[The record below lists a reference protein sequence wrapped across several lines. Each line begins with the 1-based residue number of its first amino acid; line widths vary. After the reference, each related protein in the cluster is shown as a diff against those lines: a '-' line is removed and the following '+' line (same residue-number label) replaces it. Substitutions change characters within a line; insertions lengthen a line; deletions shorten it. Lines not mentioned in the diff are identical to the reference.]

1 MASYLDQN
9 NRTHMCGDLRA
20 ANEGDTVTLFGWVA
34 NTRDLGG
41 LLFADLRDR
50 TGIVQVRFDPDYNT
64 DALEEAKA
72 LRNEWCVAIE
82 GKVVSRGENTSDKL
96 ATGDIEVLAHKLEVF
111 SKSKTPPFPIRD
123 NTDAS
128 EMLRLEYRYLD
139 LRRGPL
145 QQALVTRP
153 RVNMIVRNYLEE
165 NGFLEIETPFL
176 TKSTPEGARDY
187 LVPSRVHPGQFYA
200 LPQSPQIFKQL
211 LMISGYDRYF
221 QIVRC
226 FRDEDLRAD
235 RQPEFT
241 QIDMELSFVT
251 AEDVISVC
259 EGMMRRVFKKILD
272 IDLDASFERLSYD
285 EAMRRF
291 GVDNPDLRFGLEI
304 TDLGEHVKDSS
315 FKVFS
320 DTIANGGVVRALCVK
335 GGNDALSRKDID
347 ALEDF
352 VKIYGAKGLA
362 WSKVN
367 ADGWS
372 GGVSK
377 FFSDDERAAIATA
390 TGAEAGDLLLMV
402 AAKESVTCA
411 SLGQLRKK
419 LGADLGL
426 IDESEFKFCWVV
438 DFPMFEYDEE
448 EERYYAMHH
457 PFTSPLPQF
466 FDSLEEDPDA
476 ARAQAYDLVLNG
488 NEVAGG
494 SIRIHREDVQWKVFG
509 LLGLTEE
516 EARAKF
522 GFLLDA
528 LTYGTP
534 PHGGIAFGMDRLI
547 MLLTGAPSLR
557 DVIAFPKTQ
566 RASDLMCKAPSP
578 VDLLQLDELHLR
590 PHGKALLAAS
600 EEEATEG
607 EDA

>member
-1 MASYLDQN
+1 M
-9 NRTHMCGDLRA
+9 
-20 ANEGDTVTLFGWVA
+20 
-34 NTRDLGG
+34 
-41 LLFADLRDR
+41 
-50 TGIVQVRFDPDYNT
+50 
-64 DALEEAKA
+64 
-72 LRNEWCVAIE
+72 
-82 GKVVSRGENTSDKL
+82 RG
-96 ATGDIEVLAHKLEVF
+96 
-111 SKSKTPPFPIRD
+111 
-123 NTDAS
+123 
-128 EMLRLEYRYLD
+128 
-139 LRRGPL
+139 
-145 QQALVTRP
+145 
-153 RVNMIVRNYLEE
+153 
-165 NGFLEIETPFL
+165 
-176 TKSTPEGARDY
+176 
-187 LVPSRVHPGQFYA
+187 
-200 LPQSPQIFKQL
+200 
-211 LMISGYDRYF
+211 
-221 QIVRC
+221 
-226 FRDEDLRAD
+226 
-235 RQPEFT
+235 
-241 QIDMELSFVT
+241 
-251 AEDVISVC
+251 
-259 EGMMRRVFKKILD
+259 VFKKILD
-272 IDLDASFERLSYD
+272 IDLEDSFERLSYD

-304 TDLGEHVKDSS
+304 TDLGEQVKDSS

-320 DTIANGGVVRALCVK
+320 DTVNGGGVVRALCVK
-335 GGNDALSRKDID
+335 GGADSLSRKDING
-347 ALEDF
+347 LEDF

-377 FFSDDERAAIATA
+377 FFSDDERAQIAAA

-419 LGADLGL
+419 LGSDLGL
-426 IDESEFKFCWVV
+426 IDESQFKFCWVV

-448 EERYYAMHH
+448 EGRYFAMHH
-457 PFTSPLPQF
+457 PFTSPLPEYF
-466 FDSLEEDPDA
+466 GTLEEDPDA

-488 NEVAGG
+488 NEIAGG

-509 LLGLTEE
+509 LLGLSEE

-590 PHGKALLAAS
+590 PHGKALLEAAEG
-600 EEEATEG
+600 EEE
-607 EDA
+607 

>member
-1 MASYLDQN
+1 
-9 NRTHMCGDLRA
+9 MCGDLRA

-145 QQALVTRP
+145 QQALVTRS

-176 TKSTPEGARDY
+176 TKSPPEGARDY

-272 IDLDASFERLSYD
+272 IDLDASF
-285 EAMRRF
+285 
-291 GVDNPDLRFGLEI
+291 
-304 TDLGEHVKDSS
+304 
-315 FKVFS
+315 
-320 DTIANGGVVRALCVK
+320 
-335 GGNDALSRKDID
+335 
-347 ALEDF
+347 
-352 VKIYGAKGLA
+352 
-362 WSKVN
+362 
-367 ADGWS
+367 
-372 GGVSK
+372 
-377 FFSDDERAAIATA
+377 
-390 TGAEAGDLLLMV
+390 
-402 AAKESVTCA
+402 
-411 SLGQLRKK
+411 
-419 LGADLGL
+419 
-426 IDESEFKFCWVV
+426 
-438 DFPMFEYDEE
+438 
-448 EERYYAMHH
+448 
-457 PFTSPLPQF
+457 
-466 FDSLEEDPDA
+466 
-476 ARAQAYDLVLNG
+476 
-488 NEVAGG
+488 
-494 SIRIHREDVQWKVFG
+494 
-509 LLGLTEE
+509 
-516 EARAKF
+516 
-522 GFLLDA
+522 
-528 LTYGTP
+528 
-534 PHGGIAFGMDRLI
+534 
-547 MLLTGAPSLR
+547 
-557 DVIAFPKTQ
+557 
-566 RASDLMCKAPSP
+566 
-578 VDLLQLDELHLR
+578 
-590 PHGKALLAAS
+590 
-600 EEEATEG
+600 
-607 EDA
+607 

>member
-1 MASYLDQN
+1 VASYLDQN
-9 NRTHMCGDLRA
+9 SRTHMCGDLRA
-20 ANEGDTVTLFGWVA
+20 ANEDDTVILFGWVA

-41 LLFADLRDR
+41 LMFADLRDR

-64 DALEEAKA
+64 DALEAAKA

-82 GKVVSRGENTSDKL
+82 GKVVSRGENSTDKL
-96 ATGDIEVLAHKLEVF
+96 ATGEVEVLAHHLEIF
-111 SKSKTPPFPIRD
+111 SKSKTPPFPVRD

-139 LRRGPL
+139 LRRAPL
-145 QQALVTRP
+145 QQSLITRS

-259 EGMMRRVFKKILD
+259 EGMMRGVFKKILD
-272 IDLDASFERLSYD
+272 IDLEDSFERLSYD

-304 TDLGEHVKDSS
+304 TDLGEQVKDSS

-320 DTIANGGVVRALCVK
+320 DTVNGGGVVRALCVK
-335 GGNDALSRKDID
+335 GGADSLSRKDING
-347 ALEDF
+347 LEDF

-377 FFSDDERAAIATA
+377 FFSDDERAQIAAA

-419 LGADLGL
+419 LGSDLGL
-426 IDESEFKFCWVV
+426 IDESQFKFCWVV

-448 EERYYAMHH
+448 EGRYFAMHH
-457 PFTSPLPQF
+457 PFTSPLPEYF
-466 FDSLEEDPDA
+466 GTLEEDPDA

-488 NEVAGG
+488 NEIAGG

-509 LLGLTEE
+509 LLGLSEE

-590 PHGKALLAAS
+590 PHGKALLEAAEG
-600 EEEATEG
+600 EEE
-607 EDA
+607 